1 MKNNRIKNIT
11 IHTIPITS
19 EKRVQIE
26 SVLSR
31 IYANHTANA
40 LDSIPLSNREK
51 ADILKKIIKNRSV

>member
-11 IHTIPITS
+11 IHTIPITG

-31 IYANHTANA
+31 IYANHIAKA
-40 LDSIPLSNREK
+40 LDNMPLSNGEK
-51 ADILKKIIKNRSV
+51 ADILREIIDNRLV

>member
-19 EKRVQIE
+19 EKKAQIE

-31 IYANHTANA
+31 IYANHTTKT
-40 LDSIPLSNREK
+40 LDNMPLSNREK
-51 ADILKKIIKNRSV
+51 ADILKEIIKNCSV

>member
-11 IHTIPITS
+11 IQTIPITG

-31 IYANHTANA
+31 IYANHTTKT
-40 LDSIPLSNREK
+40 LDNMPLSNGEK
-51 ADILKKIIKNRSV
+51 ADILREIIDNRLV